1 MDYAY
6 SLSSAGTGVGVTE
19 WMNMPLIEM
28 FEWGEV
34 VAERQR
40 QIEKEMRKKGTR

>member
-6 SLSSAGTGVGVTE
+6 SLSSAGTGLGVTE
-19 WMNMPLIEM
+19 WMNVPLIEM

-34 VAERQR
+34 VSERQK
-40 QIEKEMRKKGTR
+40 QIEKEMRKTVKR